1 MCSQHLRIQGLTL
14 DVEDIDRFCMWL
26 DESQDRFDVSRKNRL
41 RVNLLMEEI
50 LIRMHDQLGAEAELQ
65 ASCDSRFGR
74 PRLRVRVA
82 GEPYNPLGGVEPEL
96 GEWDSS
102 LRTAI
107 SLTPQYSY
115 ESGYNTLRLPLPN
128 AQMNPVLRIAIAIA
142 IGVAFGLVGSAVIP
156 AEFRTS
162 IADLLL
168 EPIYEIWLRILN
180 AISGPIIFCTVV
192 TTMLNTRRIDESGG
206 SSILVIVRYFLLSVF
221 VAFLAML
228 CVLPFFGVA
237 LSSLE
242 INAEDAKKAL
252 GLLVGLFPENI
263 VDPLMESN
271 TSQLL
276 FLAFLFG
283 YVLVKLGDRTP
294 VLRKAIQEANTIG
307 LDVAQVVSWLV
318 PVFTGVLLCLKLW
331 QGRVDPLVGMWQPLV
346 LSLAISI
353 VFVGV
358 LEVVLSRRLGVS
370 ASLIAHKIWPPFAL
384 AMKTGSLDG
393 SFAETQASCTDSLG
407 ISPSFVKVGL
417 PQGLV
422 LYMPISAVGTIVFTL
437 FVTGLTGVQEADL
450 LWYVSAV
457 LMTVIVFVATP
468 PVPGANLLA
477 YVVLFQTLG
486 IPSEA
491 LLDAMV
497 FDIVFGIFAGAANQ
511 AMLQLEMTM
520 QANRLGLLDRDLL
533 TNRDA

>member
-1 MCSQHLRIQGLTL
+1 MHSHHLRIQGLTL
-14 DVEDIDRFCMWL
+14 DVEDIDRFCVWL
-26 DESQDRFDVSRKNRL
+26 DESQEQIGVSRKNRL

-50 LIRMHDQLGAEAELQ
+50 LLRMHYQLGTEAELI

-74 PRLRVRVA
+74 PRLRVRVS

-115 ESGYNTLRLPLPN
+115 ESGYNTLRLPLPSV
-128 AQMNPVLRIAIAIA
+128 QMNPVLRIAIAIVV
-142 IGVAFGLVGSAVIP
+142 GVAFGLVGNALIP
-156 AEFRTS
+156 PAFS
-162 IADLLL
+162 SFIADLLL

-206 SSILVIVRYFLLSVF
+206 SSILVIVRYFLLSV
-221 VAFLAML
+221 VIAFLAML
-228 CVLPFFGVA
+228 CVLPFYGVT
-237 LSSLE
+237 LSNVA
-242 INAEDAKKAL
+242 IDAEDLKKAL
-252 GLLVGLFPENI
+252 ALLVGLFPENI

-294 VLRKAIQEANTIG
+294 VLRSGIQEANIIG

-331 QGRVDPLVGMWQPLV
+331 QGRVDLLVGMWQPLV
-346 LSLAISI
+346 LSIAISM
-353 VFVGV
+353 VVAGV
-358 LEVVLSRRLGVS
+358 LEVWLSRRLHVS
-370 ASLIAHKIWPPFAL
+370 PSLIVRKIWPPFAL

-407 ISPSFVKVGL
+407 ISPDVVKVGL

-437 FVTGLTGVQEADL
+437 FVTGLTGVQEADIM
-450 LWYVSAV
+450 WYVSAV

-511 AMLQLEMTM
+511 AMLQLEMTI
-520 QANRLGLLDRDLL
+520 QASKLGLVNRDLL
-533 TNRDA
+533 TSEDA